1 MYNNCIDLLENC
13 QKLLEEYKDVEL
25 DDVKELE
32 EVAEKFR
39 AYLTSNI
46 NSFSYDTNV
55 GVRNNNNSMYFGPE
69 IKIVFSRKDIEDIK
83 SVITFTKI
91 YSSISRSVIF
101 QVKIATMIGDQVT
114 YQKMFDVA
122 SPMDLAQ
129 AIISCGYIVGVLIP

>member
-39 AYLTSNI
+39 AYLASSI
-46 NSFSYDTNV
+46 NSFSYNTNV
-55 GVRNNNNSMYFGPE
+55 DIRNHNSMYFGPE
-69 IKIVFSRKDIEDIK
+69 IKIVFSRQDIEQIK
-83 SVITFTKI
+83 AVISFTKI

-101 QVKIATMIGDQVT
+101 QVKISTMISDEVT
-114 YQKMFDVA
+114 YQKMFDIA

-129 AIISCGYIVGVLIP
+129 AIISCAYVVGVIIP

>member
-13 QKLLEEYKDVEL
+13 QKLLEEYKDVQL

-32 EVAEKFR
+32 EAAEKFR
-39 AYLTSNI
+39 AYLVSNI
-46 NSFSYDTNV
+46 NSFSYNTNV
-55 GVRNNNNSMYFGPE
+55 GVRNHNSMYFGPE
-69 IKIVFSRKDIEDIK
+69 IKIVFFCKDIEDIK

-101 QVKIATMIGDQVT
+101 QVKIVTMIGDQVT

-129 AIISCGYIVGVLIP
+129 AIISCGYVVGVLIP

>member
-1 MYNNCIDLLENC
+1 MYNNCNDLLENC

-39 AYLTSNI
+39 AYLASNI
-46 NSFSYDTNV
+46 NSFSYNTNV
-55 GVRNNNNSMYFGPE
+55 GVRNHNSVYFGPE
-69 IKIVFSRKDIEDIK
+69 IKIVFSLQDTEQIK
-83 SVITFTKI
+83 AVISFTKI

-101 QVKIATMIGDQVT
+101 QVKISTMISDEVT
-114 YQKMFDVA
+114 YQKMFDIA

-129 AIISCGYIVGVLIP
+129 AIISCSYVVGVLIP

>member
-25 DDVKELE
+25 DDVRELE
-32 EVAEKFR
+32 EAAEKFR
-39 AYLTSNI
+39 SYLASNI
-46 NSFSYDTNV
+46 NSFSYNTNV
-55 GVRNNNNSMYFGPE
+55 GVRNHNSMYFGPE

-101 QVKIATMIGDQVT
+101 QVKVATMIGDQVT

-129 AIISCGYIVGVLIP
+129 AIISCGYVVGVLIP

>member
-13 QKLLEEYKDVEL
+13 QKLLEEYKDVQL

-32 EVAEKFR
+32 EAAEKFR
-39 AYLTSNI
+39 AYLASNI
-46 NSFSYDTNV
+46 NSFSYNTNV
-55 GVRNNNNSMYFGPE
+55 GVRNHNSMYFGPE

-91 YSSISRSVIF
+91 YSSISRSVIL
-101 QVKIATMIGDQVT
+101 QVKISTMIGDQVT

-129 AIISCGYIVGVLIP
+129 AIILCGYVVGVLIP

>member
-1 MYNNCIDLLENC
+1 MYNNSIDLLENC

-32 EVAEKFR
+32 EAAEKFR
-39 AYLTSNI
+39 AYLASNI
-46 NSFSYDTNV
+46 NSFSYNTNV
-55 GVRNNNNSMYFGPE
+55 GVRNHNSMYFGPE

-129 AIISCGYIVGVLIP
+129 AIISCAYVTGVVIP

>member
-46 NSFSYDTNV
+46 NSFSYNTNV
-55 GVRNNNNSMYFGPE
+55 GVRNHNSMYFGPE
-69 IKIVFSRKDIEDIK
+69 IKVVFSRQDIEQIK
-83 SVITFTKI
+83 AVISFTKI
-91 YSSISRSVIF
+91 YSSISRNVIF
-101 QVKIATMIGDQVT
+101 QVKILTMISDEVT
-114 YQKMFDVA
+114 YQKMFDIA

-129 AIISCGYIVGVLIP
+129 AIISCAYVVGVIIP

>member
-1 MYNNCIDLLENC
+1 MYNNCIDFLENC
-13 QKLLEEYKDVEL
+13 QKLLEEYKDVQL

-32 EVAEKFR
+32 EAAEKFR
-39 AYLTSNI
+39 AYLASNI
-46 NSFSYDTNV
+46 NSFSYNTNV
-55 GVRNNNNSMYFGPE
+55 GVRNHNSMYFGPE

-101 QVKIATMIGDQVT
+101 QVKIATMISDEVT
-114 YQKMFDVA
+114 YQKMFDIA

-129 AIISCGYIVGVLIP
+129 AIISCAYVVGVIIP

>member
-13 QKLLEEYKDVEL
+13 QKLLEEYKDVQL

-32 EVAEKFR
+32 EAAEKFR
-39 AYLTSNI
+39 AYLASNI
-46 NSFSYDTNV
+46 NSFSYNTNV
-55 GVRNNNNSMYFGPE
+55 GVRNHNSMYFGPE

-129 AIISCGYIVGVLIP
+129 AIISCGCVVGVLIP

>member
-39 AYLTSNI
+39 AYLASNI
-46 NSFSYDTNV
+46 NSFSYNTNV
-55 GVRNNNNSMYFGPE
+55 GILNHNSMYFGPE
-69 IKIVFSRKDIEDIK
+69 IKVVFSRKDIEDIK

-129 AIISCGYIVGVLIP
+129 AIISCGYVVGVLIP

>member
-13 QKLLEEYKDVEL
+13 QKLLEEFKDVEL

-39 AYLTSNI
+39 AYLASNI
-46 NSFSYDTNV
+46 NSFSYNTNV
-55 GVRNNNNSMYFGPE
+55 GVRNHNSMYFGPE
-69 IKIVFSRKDIEDIK
+69 IKVVFSQQDIEQIK
-83 SVITFTKI
+83 AVISFTKI

-101 QVKIATMIGDQVT
+101 QVKISTMISDEVT
-114 YQKMFDVA
+114 YQKMFDIA

-129 AIISCGYIVGVLIP
+129 AVISCAYAVGVIIP

>member
-1 MYNNCIDLLENC
+1 MYNNRIDLLENC

-32 EVAEKFR
+32 EAAEKFR
-39 AYLTSNI
+39 AYLASNI
-46 NSFSYDTNV
+46 NSFSYNTKV
-55 GVRNNNNSMYFGPE
+55 GVRNHNSMYFGPE

-101 QVKIATMIGDQVT
+101 QVKIATMVGDQVT

-129 AIISCGYIVGVLIP
+129 AIISCGYVIGVLIP

>member
-32 EVAEKFR
+32 EVAEKLR

-46 NSFSYDTNV
+46 NSFSYNTRV
-55 GVRNNNNSMYFGPE
+55 GVRNHNSMYFGPE
-69 IKIVFSRKDIEDIK
+69 IKIVFSRKDTEDIK

-101 QVKIATMIGDQVT
+101 QMKIATMIGDQVT

-129 AIISCGYIVGVLIP
+129 AIISCGYVVGVLIP

>member
-13 QKLLEEYKDVEL
+13 QKLLEEYKDVQL

-39 AYLTSNI
+39 SYLASNI
-46 NSFSYDTNV
+46 NSLSYNMNV
-55 GVRNNNNSMYFGPE
+55 GVRNHNSMYFGPE

-114 YQKMFDVA
+114 YQKMFDVS

-129 AIISCGYIVGVLIP
+129 AIISCGYVVGVLIP

>member
-1 MYNNCIDLLENC
+1 MYNNCIDILENC

-32 EVAEKFR
+32 EAAEKFR
-39 AYLTSNI
+39 AYLASNI
-46 NSFSYDTNV
+46 NSFSYNTNV
-55 GVRNNNNSMYFGPE
+55 GVRNHNSMYFGPE
-69 IKIVFSRKDIEDIK
+69 IKVVFSRKDIEDIK

-129 AIISCGYIVGVLIP
+129 AIISCGYVVGVLIP

>member
-32 EVAEKFR
+32 EVAEKLR
-39 AYLTSNI
+39 AYLASNI
-46 NSFSYDTNV
+46 NSFSYNTNV
-55 GVRNNNNSMYFGPE
+55 GVRNHNSMYFGPE
-69 IKIVFSRKDIEDIK
+69 IKVVFSRKGIEDIK

-129 AIISCGYIVGVLIP
+129 AIISCGYVVGVLIP

>member
-39 AYLTSNI
+39 AYLASNI
-46 NSFSYDTNV
+46 NSFSYNTNV
-55 GVRNNNNSMYFGPE
+55 GIRNHNSMYFGPE
-69 IKIVFSRKDIEDIK
+69 IKVVFSRKDIEDIK

-122 SPMDLAQ
+122 NPMDLAQ
-129 AIISCGYIVGVLIP
+129 TIISCGYVVGVLIP

>member
-1 MYNNCIDLLENC
+1 MYNNCIDLLDNC

-39 AYLTSNI
+39 AYLASNI
-46 NSFSYDTNV
+46 NSFSYNTNV
-55 GVRNNNNSMYFGPE
+55 GIRNHNSMYFGPE
-69 IKIVFSRKDIEDIK
+69 IKVVFSRKDIEDIK

-129 AIISCGYIVGVLIP
+129 AIISCGYVVGVLIP

>member
-25 DDVKELE
+25 DDVRELE
-32 EVAEKFR
+32 EAAEKFR
-39 AYLTSNI
+39 SYLASNI
-46 NSFSYDTNV
+46 NSFSYNTNV
-55 GVRNNNNSMYFGPE
+55 GVRNHNSMYFGPE
-69 IKIVFSRKDIEDIK
+69 IKIVFLRKDIEDIK

-101 QVKIATMIGDQVT
+101 QVKIATMVGDQVT

-129 AIISCGYIVGVLIP
+129 AIISCGYVVGVLIP

>member
-39 AYLTSNI
+39 AYLASNI
-46 NSFSYDTNV
+46 NSFSYNTNV
-55 GVRNNNNSMYFGPE
+55 GIRNHNSMYFGPE

-129 AIISCGYIVGVLIP
+129 TIISCGYVVGVLIP

>member
-55 GVRNNNNSMYFGPE
+55 GVRNHNSMYFGPE

-129 AIISCGYIVGVLIP
+129 TIISCGYVVGVLIP

>member
-13 QKLLEEYKDVEL
+13 QNLLEEYKDVGL

-32 EVAEKFR
+32 EAAEKFR

-46 NSFSYDTNV
+46 NSFSYNTNV
-55 GVRNNNNSMYFGPE
+55 GVRNHNSMYFGPE
-69 IKIVFSRKDIEDIK
+69 IKVVFSRKDIEDIK

-114 YQKMFDVA
+114 YQKMFNVA

-129 AIISCGYIVGVLIP
+129 TIISCGYVVGVLIP

>member
-13 QKLLEEYKDVEL
+13 QNLLEEYKDVEL
-25 DDVKELE
+25 DDVRELE
-32 EVAEKFR
+32 EAAEKFR
-39 AYLTSNI
+39 IYLASNI
-46 NSFSYDTNV
+46 NSFSYNTNV
-55 GVRNNNNSMYFGPE
+55 GIRNHNSMYFGPE

-129 AIISCGYIVGVLIP
+129 AIISCGYVVGVLIP

>member
-13 QKLLEEYKDVEL
+13 QKLLEEYKDVQL
-25 DDVKELE
+25 DDIKELE
-32 EVAEKFR
+32 ESAEKFR
-39 AYLTSNI
+39 TYLASNI
-46 NSFSYDTNV
+46 NSFSYNTNV
-55 GVRNNNNSMYFGPE
+55 GIRNHNSMYFGPE

-91 YSSISRSVIF
+91 YSSISCSVIF
-101 QVKIATMIGDQVT
+101 QVKIVTMIGDQVT

-129 AIISCGYIVGVLIP
+129 AIISCGYVVGVLIP

>member
-39 AYLTSNI
+39 AYLASNI
-46 NSFSYDTNV
+46 NSFSYNKNV
-55 GVRNNNNSMYFGPE
+55 GTRNHNSMYFGPE
-69 IKIVFSRKDIEDIK
+69 IKVVFSRKDIEDIK

-129 AIISCGYIVGVLIP
+129 AIISCGYVVGVLIP

>member
-13 QKLLEEYKDVEL
+13 QKLLEEYKDVQL

-32 EVAEKFR
+32 EAAEKFR

-46 NSFSYDTNV
+46 NSFSYNTNI
-55 GVRNNNNSMYFGPE
+55 GVRNHNSMYFGPE
-69 IKIVFSRKDIEDIK
+69 IKVVFSRKDIEDIK

-101 QVKIATMIGDQVT
+101 QVKTATMIGDQVT

>member
-39 AYLTSNI
+39 VYLASNI
-46 NSFSYDTNV
+46 NSFSYNTNV
-55 GVRNNNNSMYFGPE
+55 GVRNHNSMYFGPE
-69 IKIVFSRKDIEDIK
+69 IKVVFSRQDIEQIK
-83 SVITFTKI
+83 AVISFTKI

-101 QVKIATMIGDQVT
+101 QVKISTMISDEVT

-129 AIISCGYIVGVLIP
+129 AIISCAYVVGVIIP

>member
-39 AYLTSNI
+39 SYLASNI
-46 NSFSYDTNV
+46 NSFSYNTNV
-55 GVRNNNNSMYFGPE
+55 GIRNHNSMYFGPE
-69 IKIVFSRKDIEDIK
+69 IKVVFSREDIEQIK
-83 SVITFTKI
+83 AVISFTKI
-91 YSSISRSVIF
+91 YSSISCNVIF
-101 QVKIATMIGDQVT
+101 QVKISTMISDEVT
-114 YQKMFDVA
+114 YQKMFDIA

-129 AIISCGYIVGVLIP
+129 AIISCGYVVGVLIP

>member
-25 DDVKELE
+25 DDVKELDE
-32 EVAEKFR
+32 ASEKFR
-39 AYLTSNI
+39 AYLASNI
-46 NSFSYDTNV
+46 NSFSYNTNV
-55 GVRNNNNSMYFGPE
+55 GVRNHNSMYFGPE
-69 IKIVFSRKDIEDIK
+69 IKVVFSRKDIEDIK
-83 SVITFTKI
+83 SVVTFTKI

-101 QVKIATMIGDQVT
+101 QVKTTTMIGDQVT

-129 AIISCGYIVGVLIP
+129 AIISCGYVVGVLIP

>member
-39 AYLTSNI
+39 AYLSSNI
-46 NSFSYDTNV
+46 NSFSYNTNV
-55 GVRNNNNSMYFGPE
+55 GIRNHNSMYFGPE

-129 AIISCGYIVGVLIP
+129 TIISCGYVVGVLIP

>member
-32 EVAEKFR
+32 EAAEKCR
-39 AYLTSNI
+39 AYLASNI
-46 NSFSYDTNV
+46 NSFSYNTNV
-55 GVRNNNNSMYFGPE
+55 GVRNHNSMYFGPE

-101 QVKIATMIGDQVT
+101 QVKIATIVGDQVT

-129 AIISCGYIVGVLIP
+129 AIISCGYVVGVLIP

>member
-13 QKLLEEYKDVEL
+13 QNLLEEYKDVGL

-32 EVAEKFR
+32 EATEKFR

-46 NSFSYDTNV
+46 NSFSYNTNV
-55 GVRNNNNSMYFGPE
+55 GVRNHNSMYFGPE
-69 IKIVFSRKDIEDIK
+69 IKVVFSRKDIEYIK

-91 YSSISRSVIF
+91 YSSIYRSVIF
-101 QVKIATMIGDQVT
+101 QVKIATMIDDQVT

-129 AIISCGYIVGVLIP
+129 AIISCGYVVGVLIP

>member
-1 MYNNCIDLLENC
+1 MYNNCIDLLENY

-39 AYLTSNI
+39 AYLVSNI
-46 NSFSYDTNV
+46 NSFSYNTNV
-55 GVRNNNNSMYFGPE
+55 GVRNHNSMYFGPE

-101 QVKIATMIGDQVT
+101 QVKIATMVGDQVT

-129 AIISCGYIVGVLIP
+129 AIVSCGYVVGVLIP

>member
-32 EVAEKFR
+32 EAAEKFR
-39 AYLTSNI
+39 SYLASNI
-46 NSFSYDTNV
+46 NSFSYNTNV
-55 GVRNNNNSMYFGPE
+55 GVRNHNSMYFGPE
-69 IKIVFSRKDIEDIK
+69 IKVVFSRQDIEQIK
-83 SVITFTKI
+83 AVISFTKI

-101 QVKIATMIGDQVT
+101 QVKISTMIQDEVT
-114 YQKMFDVA
+114 YQKMFDIA

-129 AIISCGYIVGVLIP
+129 AIISCAYVVGVIIP

>member
-1 MYNNCIDLLENC
+1 MYNNCIDFLENC

-32 EVAEKFR
+32 EAAEKLR
-39 AYLTSNI
+39 AHLASNI
-46 NSFSYDTNV
+46 NSFSYNTNV
-55 GVRNNNNSMYFGPE
+55 GVRNHNSMYFGPE
-69 IKIVFSRKDIEDIK
+69 IKIVFSRKDTEDIK

-101 QVKIATMIGDQVT
+101 QVKIATMIVDQVT

-129 AIISCGYIVGVLIP
+129 AIISCGYVVGVLIP